1 MKLALPRSVALAG
14 HDIGLDETR
23 REEQDRGAPIEGGKG
38 KERKG
43 RLGRGKKRAVIE
55 NRSKIRDAAFLSNL
69 PAESWSWNDKV
80 VGVALATMAE
90 GEEGGAWQ

>member
-1 MKLALPRSVALAG
+1 MTSGWIKRG
-14 HDIGLDETR
+14 GG
-23 REEQDRGAPIEGGKG
+23 EQDRGAPIERGKG

-69 PAESWSWNDKV
+69 PESWSWNDEV
-80 VGVALATMAE
+80 VGVAFATMAE
-90 GEEGGAWQ
+90 GGGRAGHGNDTMQIGSFFQ